1 MIRMDVL
8 TERLDA
14 TGAVIFEYVG
24 MTAMLAEG
32 QVTRERYWFERPGA
46 RIAVDLRD
54 RDGMR
59 RVPNVKEVAELL
71 SSRVAGRSE
80 MPNNLATQ

>member
-1 MIRMDVL
+1 MRMDGL

-14 TGAVIFEYVG
+14 VSAVIFEYVG

-32 QVTRERYWFERPGA
+32 PVTRMRYWFAKPGA

-54 RDGMR
+54 RDGML
-59 RVPNVKEVAELL
+59 RVPNVRELH
-71 SSRVAGRSE
+71 VI
-80 MPNNLATQ
+80 